1 MTHKMARVKAQ
12 PLESSES
19 LLVNF
24 MRAAADTVD
33 TLPIVVAPGLAAR
46 GPADMAAL
54 AAEEMA
60 ATS

>member
-1 MTHKMARVKAQ
+1 MTHIMARAKAQ

-33 TLPIVVAPGLAAR
+33 ILPTAMAPGLAAR